1 MRGIGGKGVICID
14 GGGIGAV
21 RGVVA
26 RVGGIGSGVGRA
38 RFDAIE
44 DLAKG
49 DASPVAA
56 DKVRDEQ

>member
-1 MRGIGGKGVICID
+1 MRGIGGKGVTCTD
-14 GGGIGAV
+14 VGGITV
-21 RGVVA
+21 QGVVA

-44 DLAKG
+44 DLAEG